1 MDKEITEILRR
12 LEKLEQAVFQNE
24 APAIRQENGNGGID
38 FSLNERAFIKRYA
51 HGLNG
56 QEVFTLIL
64 AYLAGGKELVPINR
78 SQIVAVWKRCE
89 GKIPVI
95 FSSMFSTRAKE
106 NGWVNISEEKRGSYV
121 LDKQWREMFTKHE
134 KGTKA
139 NT

>member
-24 APAIRQENGNGGID
+24 APTMRQENGHGGID
-38 FSLNERAFIKRYA
+38 YSLNERAFIKRYA
-51 HGLNG
+51 HDLNG

-78 SQIVAVWKRCE
+78 SQIVAAWKRCG
-89 GKIPVI
+89 GKIPII

-106 NGWVNISEEKRGSYV
+106 NGWVNVSEEKRGSYV
-121 LDKQWREMFTKHE
+121 LDKHWREIFTKHE
-134 KGTKA
+134 KGTKT